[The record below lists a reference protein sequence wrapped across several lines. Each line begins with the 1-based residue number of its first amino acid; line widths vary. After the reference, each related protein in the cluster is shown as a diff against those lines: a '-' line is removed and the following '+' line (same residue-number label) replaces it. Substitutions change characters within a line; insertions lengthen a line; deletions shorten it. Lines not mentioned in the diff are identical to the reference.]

1 MDRDVGRERI
11 GVEHSDEDLLDRYKS
26 GDTDALTLLV
36 ERYRRQLFSFI
47 LRMSASAA
55 DADEIFQEVWL
66 RIIRKAGS
74 YRRDCFR
81 GWMYKIAHNLLID
94 HSRRRPMTIVPSMPG
109 EDTQQGFRVDRI
121 PARERSPAADAQG
134 NEMQAVIGQALLK
147 LSAEQRE
154 VFLMRVEG
162 DIPFREIARA
172 QGVPIN
178 TALARMHYAVCRLRK
193 LLHEERKTMEE

>member
-1 MDRDVGRERI
+1 
-11 GVEHSDEDLLDRYKS
+11 VEDSDEDLLDRYKS
-26 GDTDALTLLV
+26 GETDALTLLV

-47 LRMSASAA
+47 LRMSSSAA

-66 RIIRKAGS
+66 RVIRKAGS

-81 GWMYKIAHNLLID
+81 GWVYRIAHNLLID
-94 HSRRRPMTIVPSMPG
+94 HSRRRKMTVVPTMPG
-109 EDTQQGFRVDRI
+109 DDMPQGLWVDRI
-121 PARERSPAADAQG
+121 PARERSPSDAAQG
-134 NEMQAVIGQALLK
+134 NEMQVVIGQALSQ

-162 DIPFREIARA
+162 DISFREIARV

-193 LLHEERKTMEE
+193 LLHEERKTMEK

>member
-1 MDRDVGRERI
+1 MEF
-11 GVEHSDEDLLDRYKS
+11 SDEDLLERYKS
-26 GDTDALTLLV
+26 GDIEALSLLI

-66 RIIRKAGS
+66 RVIRKAES

-81 GWMYKIAHNLLID
+81 GWMYRIAHNLLID
-94 HSRRRPMTIVPSMPG
+94 HSRRRPLSIVPSMPG
-109 EDTQQGFRVDRI
+109 DDKQQDFLVDRI
-121 PARERSPAADAQG
+121 PARERSPAAAAQG
-134 NEMQAVIGQALLK
+134 NEMQATIGQALLQ

-162 DIPFREIARA
+162 DIPFREIARV